1 MSSRRVCFISSR
13 LPALKRK
20 DIIMKSLFLY
30 FAVCVSA
37 AFGAETADV
46 SIPKIP
52 YEKYT
57 LPNGMDVIL
66 HEDHSTPIVG
76 VNLWYRVGS
85 KNEVPGRTGFA
96 HLFEHLM
103 FQGSKHFDQDYFLPL
118 QKAGG
123 RVNGNTNSDRTN
135 FWETVPSNFL
145 ELALWMESDRMA
157 FLLPAMTQDRLENQ
171 RSVVK
176 NERRQ
181 SYENRPYGLAGE
193 TIMAALLPPEH
204 PYSWTTIGSMA
215 DIDAAS
221 REDVAV
227 FFRRYYHPGN
237 ASLCIAGDF
246 DPAAAK
252 RLVEKYFGPIPTGP
266 KVEKLKPWIPELK
279 ESKRIRMTDRVG
291 LARLYLNWPTVPKFA
306 ADDAELEV
314 LADILAGGKTSRLY
328 RRLVRDEQIAQD
340 VSASQGSEENFG
352 MFTVTATARP
362 GKELGALEA
371 IVAEELQRIQD
382 ESPNQTEID
391 RSLARGETAIAR
403 SLEGISDSGGRAYRL
418 NMYNV
423 LTGDPGYLAKDFA
436 RIRKVDPQGVKRVAK
451 KYLSGNK
458 VVLEVVPGKQTEIIP
473 DPRGPAAEARQQ
485 LAKSIKDVP
494 VPEKPGA
501 PEDADRTALPKPG
514 PEPAFRLPP
523 IQRGKLSNGMNLLVL
538 ENHETPAVSVHV
550 TFPCGRADEP
560 ADKLGLAGMTASVWD
575 EGTEKRTSEQ
585 ISEELADIGAS
596 LAIGAGLDDTSAR
609 VYALK
614 RHLGKALQIFSDVL
628 QHPSFPEAE
637 LVRQRNMA
645 LGRLVQIRNEPTAL
659 AAMAVNQTIYGYDH
673 PYGRPGQGTVGSL
686 KSITRKDLKDFHQ
699 AAADPGQATIIAVGD
714 TTFDEIKTELEK
726 VFSGWK
732 NPGKTGET
740 KFSPPAD
747 RPATITLIDK
757 PGAAQSVVVTALV
770 GTVRKTPDYFP
781 LLVMN
786 AALGGQFASRLNMN
800 LREDKGY
807 TYGVSSRFDWRAR
820 DLGVF
825 AASASIQT
833 PATAPA
839 LTEFIGELQGIAG
852 KRPVQG
858 EELDFCKKY
867 ITRGFPAGFETST
880 ALAAMLETLVQF
892 QLPDNYYDTVLPG
905 VAAVTSDEI
914 SAAAK
919 KYLKLDNLD
928 VIIVGDRTKIEP
940 ALRELPLGKT
950 LKVMQF
956 DEDFRLVP
964 AKPLEEKSK

>member
-1 MSSRRVCFISSR
+1 
-13 LPALKRK
+13 
-20 DIIMKSLFLY
+20 MKSLFLY
-30 FAVCVSA
+30 FAVCVSGA
-37 AFGAETADV
+37 VGAETADV

-57 LPNGMDVIL
+57 LKNGMDVIL

-76 VNLWYRVGS
+76 VNIWYRVGS

-103 FQGSKHFDQDYFLPL
+103 FQGSKHFDRDYFLPL

-123 RVNGNTNSDRTN
+123 RVNGNTSSDRTN
-135 FWETVPSNFL
+135 YWETVPSNFL

-157 FLLPAMTQDRLENQ
+157 FLLPAMTQERLENQ

-181 SYENRPYGLAGE
+181 SYENRPYGLAPE
-193 TIMAALLPPEH
+193 TIMAAMLSPEH
-204 PYSWTTIGSMA
+204 PYSWITIGSMA

-221 REDVAV
+221 REDVAN
-227 FFRRYYHPGN
+227 FFRRYYHPAN

-246 DPAAAK
+246 DPAVAK
-252 RLVEKYFGPIPTGP
+252 RLVEKYFGPIPAGL
-266 KVEKLKPWIPELK
+266 KVEKLNLSIPELT

-291 LARLYLNWPTVPKFA
+291 LARLYLNWPTVPEFA
-306 ADDAELEV
+306 PDDAELEV

-340 VSASQGSEENFG
+340 VSASQGSEELFG
-352 MFTVTATARP
+352 MFSVTATARP

-371 IVAEELQRIQD
+371 IIAEELQRIQD
-382 ESPNQTEID
+382 EAPSQAEID
-391 RSLARGETAIAR
+391 RAVARRETGIVR
-403 SLEGISDSGGRAYRL
+403 SLEGISESGGRAYRL

-436 RIRKVDPQGVKRVAK
+436 RIRQVDPQGVQRVAK
-451 KYLSGNK
+451 KYLSRNK
-458 VVLEVVPGKQTEIIP
+458 VVLEVVPGKQTEITP
-473 DPRGPAAEARQQ
+473 DPRGPAAEARVQ
-485 LAKSIKDVP
+485 LAKSVKVMS
-494 VPEKPGA
+494 VPEAPGV
-501 PEDADRTALPKPG
+501 PEDADRTTLPNPG
-514 PEPAFRLPP
+514 SEPAFQLPP
-523 IQRGKLSNGMNLLVL
+523 IHRGKLSNGMNLLVV
-538 ENHETPAVSVHV
+538 ENHKTPAVSVHV
-550 TFPCGRADEP
+550 TFPFGMADNP
-560 ADKLGLAGMTASVWD
+560 PDKLGLAGLTAAVWD

-585 ISEELADIGAS
+585 IAEEMANIGAS
-596 LAIGAGLDDTSAR
+596 LSIGAGLDDTSAR
-609 VYALK
+609 VYTLK
-614 RHLGKALQIFSDVL
+614 RHLGKALEIFSDVL
-628 QHPSFPEAE
+628 QHPSFPQAE
-637 LVRQRNMA
+637 LERQRNMG
-645 LGRLVQIRNEPTAL
+645 LGRLVQIRNEPLAL
-659 AAMAVNQTIYGYDH
+659 AALALSQTIYGYDH
-673 PYGRPGQGTVGSL
+673 PYGQPGQGTSSSL
-686 KSITRKDLKDFHQ
+686 KSITRNDLKNFHQ
-699 AAADPGQATIIAVGD
+699 AAADPSQATIIAVGD
-714 TTFDEIKTELEK
+714 TNLNEIKTELEK

-732 NPGKTGET
+732 NPGKTSEA
-740 KFSPPAD
+740 KFPPPAE
-747 RPATITLIDK
+747 RPAAITLIDK

-786 AALGGQFASRLNMN
+786 SALGGQFASRLNMN

-807 TYGVSSRFDWRAR
+807 TYGATSRFDWRAR
-820 DLGVF
+820 DLGIF

-839 LTEFIGELQGIAG
+839 LTEFISELQGITG

-867 ITRGFPAGFETST
+867 ITRGFPAGFETS
-880 ALAAMLETLVQF
+880 ASLASQLETLVQF
-892 QLPDNYYDTVLPG
+892 QLPDNYFNTVLPG

-914 SAAAK
+914 SAVAK
-919 KYLKLDNLD
+919 KYLKPDNLD
-928 VIIVGDRTKIEP
+928 VIIVGDRSKIEP

-956 DEDFRLVP
+956 DDDFRLVP
-964 AKPLEEKSK
+964 AKTQAETAK